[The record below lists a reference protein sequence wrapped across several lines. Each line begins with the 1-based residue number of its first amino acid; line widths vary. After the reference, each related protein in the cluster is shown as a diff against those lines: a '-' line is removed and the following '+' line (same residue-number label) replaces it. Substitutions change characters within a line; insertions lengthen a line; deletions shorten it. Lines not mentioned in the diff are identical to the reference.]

1 MGGIYCGENVIER
14 GNKEYKEVGFIYDLK
29 KLPKDELELVIPTME
44 YKKDVEEYLQEFLD
58 NGENANL

>member
-44 YKKDVEEYLQEFLD
+44 NTMIV
-58 NGENANL
+58 